1 MHYHN
6 ALAGKSAKKGAE
18 ELKPFIK
25 GENGDR
31 TKLPSR
37 YPNSIKLRINVC
49 SFAGATLRILNVCSR
64 LFLKRFFQR
73 MQMASCA
80 ACFTAKW
87 HGDVQTTLRDSNS
100 YGSKASE

>member
-1 MHYHN
+1 MPFQAN
-6 ALAGKSAKKGAE
+6 QRLRIKAIEGGK
-18 ELKPFIK
+18 L
-25 GENGDR
+25 NR
-31 TKLPSR
+31 TKLPST
-37 YPNSIKLRINVC
+37 YPKSIKLRINVC
-49 SFAGATLRILNVCSR
+49 SFVGATLRILNVCSR

-80 ACFTAKW
+80 ARFTAKW